1 LSDATQPETLDPQP
15 DPKDNARRG
24 FVLSAGSSAAGAALF
39 GVLCL
44 VKPLVTIGAIGIVV
58 FPLWSLAW
66 NGVLLVSCHL
76 EDRKHAARGV
86 ALAGAL
92 VLLVSCGC
100 WATAAMNLSFS

>member
-1 LSDATQPETLDPQP
+1 
-15 DPKDNARRG
+15 
-24 FVLSAGSSAAGAALF
+24 VF

-44 VKPLVTIGAIGIVV
+44 LKPLATIGAIGIMV

-76 EDRKHAARGV
+76 EQRQHAARGV

-92 VLLVSCGC
+92 VLLLSCGC
-100 WATAAMNLSFS
+100 WVAVAMNLRFS